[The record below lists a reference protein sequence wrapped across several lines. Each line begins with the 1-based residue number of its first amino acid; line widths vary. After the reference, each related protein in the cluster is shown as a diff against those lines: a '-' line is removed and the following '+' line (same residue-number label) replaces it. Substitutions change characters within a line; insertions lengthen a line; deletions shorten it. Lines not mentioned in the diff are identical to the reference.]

1 MNSLE
6 RDFYKIGFTVM
17 NVSATG
23 TASAIANILGPRL
36 FLWITERLSSHLC
49 EYKLKT
55 LTWK

>member
-17 NVSATG
+17 NISATG

-55 LTWK
+55 LT